1 MLRKVIVP
9 FLFSICLSSSVLA
22 APFLYMGE
30 TNDDGVVSEVW
41 MDEDIQPVGRLTF
54 RNRVEVVPGIYTSK
68 YKINLDRKAEMSTSM
83 GMLVDVKAVKSLNFF
98 TWSRKWEADKQGLD
112 GLLFNAYLIKNYKR
126 INSKEP
132 FVVKDEDLLK
142 NREPDWGIDRLG
154 WLKVYE
160 QKEGSE
166 AWVQTQSAMLSTNYD
181 SDYPSVRVLVR
192 RSELVDGKKV
202 VGFSYDEFDPIRR
215 TRTSLKAWD
224 SMGNLTSSERV
235 APVAAPVLSKEAA
248 IGSQGYYVFVAN
260 RSEIE
265 KRGLFSATDGVPD
278 LPLTWFDFQ

>member
-224 SMGNLTSSERV
+224 SVGKAVSGEALEPIV
-235 APVAAPVLSKEAA
+235 APILSKEAA
-248 IGSQGYYVFVAN
+248 IGTQGYYVFLMN
-260 RSEIE
+260 RGEIE
-265 KRGLFSATDGVPD
+265 KRGLFNPTDGAGS
-278 LPLTWFDFQ
+278 LPVGWFDFQ

>member
-9 FLFSICLSSSVLA
+9 FLFSICLSSFVLA

-215 TRTSLKAWD
+215 MRAPLKTWD
-224 SMGNLTSSERV
+224 SNGKIISDEALE
-235 APVAAPVLSKEAA
+235 PVAAPILSKEAA
-248 IGSQGYYVFVAN
+248 IGTQGYYVFLVN

-265 KRGLFSATDGVPD
+265 KRGLFSATDGGPD
-278 LPLTWFDFQ
+278 LPLSWFDFQ

>member
-1 MLRKVIVP
+1 
-9 FLFSICLSSSVLA
+9 
-22 APFLYMGE
+22 
-30 TNDDGVVSEVW
+30 
-41 MDEDIQPVGRLTF
+41 
-54 RNRVEVVPGIYTSK
+54 
-68 YKINLDRKAEMSTSM
+68 
-83 GMLVDVKAVKSLNFF
+83 
-98 TWSRKWEADKQGLD
+98 
-112 GLLFNAYLIKNYKR
+112 
-126 INSKEP
+126 
-132 FVVKDEDLLK
+132 
-142 NREPDWGIDRLG
+142 
-154 WLKVYE
+154 
-160 QKEGSE
+160 
-166 AWVQTQSAMLSTNYD
+166 MLSTNYD

-192 RSELVDGKKV
+192 RSELVDGKKI

-278 LPLTWFDFQ
+278 LPLSWFDFQ

>member
-9 FLFSICLSSSVLA
+9 FLFSICLSSFVLA

-166 AWVQTQSAMLSTNYD
+166 AWVQTQSVMLSTNYD

-215 TRTSLKAWD
+215 MRAPLKTWD
-224 SMGNLTSSERV
+224 SNGKIISDEALE
-235 APVAAPVLSKEAA
+235 PVATPILSKEAA

-278 LPLTWFDFQ
+278 LPLSWFDFQ